1 MNWNEFE
8 KFFRKVTNEIDEQ
21 FDPNSEYFKNTVNE
35 LKSKSNGQFSD
46 EYIYLLALHECS
58 KKHNETLIY
67 SVVHK
72 FLKGE

>member
-1 MNWNEFE
+1 MDWNEFE

-21 FDPNSEYFKNTVNE
+21 FDPNSEYFKNTVDQ
-35 LKSKSNGQFSD
+35 LKANSNGQFSD

-58 KKHNETLIY
+58 KKYNETLIY

-72 FLKGE
+72 FLKEE